1 MSTNEDIKKLC
12 FLSRVEIDDS
22 KINQTTDKI
31 KEIISFFNKLDEFD
45 TITNNAN
52 DTLKQSLSA
61 DEISNVSRVY
71 DNFVRFE
78 KRLNDL
84 REDDPHKILDNTES
98 EKEIFNN
105 LVKDAQQFI
114 FNFRYQKNGFVIGP
128 RI

>member
-31 KEIISFFNKLDEFD
+31 KEIISFFDKLDEFD